1 MISTLETEQENIL
14 KELSI
19 TRANIEVLKF
29 SQRDEIVEALA
40 QKLHDGQNRV
50 SSLVSKVTQLKQELA
65 KKKKEIYVG
74 FQELTYSHEI
84 VSRGDQ
90 SEDENIYQ
98 IISSLQLKPASF
110 RHNLEMGLQ
119 KQPGGGGLIFPPNTQ
134 PGLFCGNS
142 STPFGQT
149 SSTFG
154 GFSSTS
160 QLGSGQGFGGS
171 SASFTGSSASSGFSF
186 GSVPTGNPSVASSP
200 FGFGNSSTPSFG
212 SSVAPYPASSS
223 TPSLGSSPVA
233 PYPPGFGNS
242 STPSFGSSPVVPYP
256 PGFGNSSTPSFGS
269 SPVAPSS
276 TGFGNSSIGFG
287 SSPVTPSTGFSFGS
301 SPVAPSSTGFGNS
314 SIGFGSSPVSF
325 GGPPTTFGTS
335 SSFGRS

>member
-212 SSVAPYPASSS
+212 SS
-223 TPSLGSSPVA
+223 
-233 PYPPGFGNS
+233 
-242 STPSFGSSPVVPYP
+242 
-256 PGFGNSSTPSFGS
+256 
-269 SPVAPSS
+269 PVAPSS